1 MVLAAFAAK
10 PSTVRNDHGQ
20 SARNLRRDHWHCHL
34 ARHHLHHVSN
44 LRGRTVFYV
53 PVTIT
58 VCKDDVCLFETDCE
72 ARIDYEIVD
81 DLPDWDVT
89 EFHFDACGTEP
100 GKRIYTKVARH
111 MPLFHIL
118 YDAVDREWLHEQVM
132 EAVINNGEI
141 SRYA

>member
-1 MVLAAFAAK
+1 M
-10 PSTVRNDHGQ
+10 
-20 SARNLRRDHWHCHL
+20 
-34 ARHHLHHVSN
+34 
-44 LRGRTVFYV
+44 FYI

-81 DLPDWDVT
+81 DLPDWDIS
-89 EFHFDACGTEP
+89 EFHFSDS
-100 GKRIYTKVARH
+100 GKYTKVARH

-141 SRYA
+141 RRYA

>member
-1 MVLAAFAAK
+1 
-10 PSTVRNDHGQ
+10 
-20 SARNLRRDHWHCHL
+20 
-34 ARHHLHHVSN
+34 
-44 LRGRTVFYV
+44 VFYI

-89 EFHFDACGTEP
+89 EFHFSDNGV
-100 GKRIYTKVARH
+100 YTKVARH

-132 EAVINNGEI
+132 EAVIDNGEI
-141 SRYA
+141 NRYAEVCQ

>member
-1 MVLAAFAAK
+1 M
-10 PSTVRNDHGQ
+10 
-20 SARNLRRDHWHCHL
+20 
-34 ARHHLHHVSN
+34 
-44 LRGRTVFYV
+44 FYV

-81 DLPDWDVT
+81 GLPDWDVT
-89 EFHFDACGTEP
+89 EFHFDAVGTEP
-100 GKRIYTKVARH
+100 GKRIYTKITRTE
-111 MPLFHIL
+111 PLFKIL
-118 YDAVDREWLHEQVM
+118 YQDLDREWLHEQVI